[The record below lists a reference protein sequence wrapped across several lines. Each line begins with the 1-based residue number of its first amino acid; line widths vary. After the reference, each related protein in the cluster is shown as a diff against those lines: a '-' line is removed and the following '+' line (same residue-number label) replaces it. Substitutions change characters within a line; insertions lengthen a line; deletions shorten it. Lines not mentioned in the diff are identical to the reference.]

1 MVSIKQVEAYLRS
14 KYTFFYCTCKDQDY
28 FLRSMKEQIGKNRS
42 LFVWKPNSLIALQYY
57 DPEINETAQFE
68 PAAIKR
74 INEACKEVQFA
85 SLITKLRERTSWFK
99 ARVAEN
105 ESENKTSGIQCSLCP
120 STPYIPRKSVV
131 ILEYGDKFLSRDP
144 EWTRFVVDGITEFE
158 WATYDLS
165 IVVYSPTPITDQLV
179 QTYGVELELEPQD
192 SDTIGKQIHTWISKT
207 RSKKGD
213 TNALINNE
221 QRIIETITPTLK
233 SMYPFESS
241 SAITLALVKHGKTGD
256 PKAMLNTIEAVKA
269 QSIQDDMLRWVPE
282 QRQMDPKFVC
292 GMDNLFEWL
301 QRKSFGMSDKA
312 RKLGLKPP
320 KGLILCGPP
329 GTGKSMVCKAMSHV
343 FGLPTIFMDMS
354 AAFRQFVGESEA
366 RIKQALKKVD
376 DQNGVILVIDEAD
389 KVLSGRIGNS
399 GDSGTSDRV
408 KGTLLTW
415 LQEHTSNTFV
425 VLTMN
430 NGDMIPPEFTRKG
443 RFDGF
448 FYTETPD
455 AATRRDIIISQ
466 FAQVG
471 LSVDDLKFT
480 EKDLDAAVKASEGF
494 NGAELEVVV
503 NESRELAYISRESVI
518 PTIDEVLQVIRGIT
532 PQAEADAV
540 RLEASMDFCKKFGT
554 PVKKP
559 SSAKN
564 NDKVSVNFNI
574 E

>member
-1 MVSIKQVEAYLRS
+1 MVQIRNIEAYLRS
-14 KYTFFYCTCKDQDY
+14 KYGFFYCACKDQDY
-28 FLRSMKEQIGKNRS
+28 FLRTLKEQIGKNRS
-42 LFVWKPNSLIALQYY
+42 LFVWKPNSLLALQYY
-57 DPEINETAQFE
+57 DPELAPTAQCE
-68 PAAIKR
+68 QAAITR
-74 INEACKEVQFA
+74 INESCKELEFA
-85 SLITKLRERTSWFK
+85 AFIKKLRERTSWFK
-99 ARVAEN
+99 ARVAEQT
-105 ESENKTSGIQCSLCP
+105 EENKNAGIKCSLCP

-131 ILEYGDKFLSRDP
+131 VLEYADKLLSKQG
-144 EWTRFVVDGITEFE
+144 ETTRFVVDGITESE
-158 WATYDLS
+158 WSTYDLS
-165 IVVYSPTPITDQLV
+165 IVVYSPTPITDQLI

-192 SDTIGKQIHTWISKT
+192 AETIGQQIHTWISKT
-207 RSKKGD
+207 RSKKSD
-213 TNALINNE
+213 INMLLNNE
-221 QRIIETITPTLK
+221 QAIIETITPTLK

-241 SAITLALVKHGKTGD
+241 NAITLALVKHGKTGD

-282 QRQMDPKFVC
+282 QRQIDPKFVC
-292 GMDNLFEWL
+292 GFDNLFEWL
-301 QRKSFGMSDKA
+301 QRKSFGMSEKA

-329 GTGKSMVCKAMSHV
+329 GTGKSMICKAMSHI
-343 FGLPTIFMDMS
+343 FKLPTIFMDMS
-354 AAFRQFVGESEA
+354 ASFRQFVGESEA

-389 KVLSGRIGNS
+389 KVLSGQIGVS

-455 AATRRDIIISQ
+455 ANTRREIILSQ

-471 LSVDDLKFT
+471 LTQEDLGFT
-480 EKDLDAAVKASEGF
+480 NKDLDAAVRASENF

-503 NESRELAYISRESVI
+503 NESRELAYITRESVV
-518 PTIDEVLQVIRGIT
+518 PTIDEVLQVIRGIN

-540 RLEASMDFCKKFGT
+540 RLQSSMEFCKKFGT

-559 SSAKN
+559 GSATK
-564 NDKVSVNFNI
+564 DEKVSVKFNI